1 MLLAG
6 FTGLFGILVTLNETT
21 LTWYRIFFTA
31 VTLLVLTGLPEVG
44 WKKVLQIAGCGTL
57 LGLHGL
63 LFYVGILMVILSV
76 LLQTLHTWH
85 KRQQSS

>member
-1 MLLAG
+1 M
-6 FTGLFGILVTLNETT
+6 
-21 LTWYRIFFTA
+21 
-31 VTLLVLTGLPEVG
+31 LTGLPEVG